1 MGFNVIY
8 IDGIYN
14 YFHGA
19 YEYNNQW
26 VILTYEFH
34 DAGTFNGDGTDG
46 LCCSG
51 DVSFRGNPACG
62 GLVKQ
67 ILAE

>member
-34 DAGTFNGDGTDG
+34 DAGNFNGYYWQLMVFICVLMG
-46 LCCSG
+46 
-51 DVSFRGNPACG
+51 
-62 GLVKQ
+62 
-67 ILAE
+67 